1 MFQENLKTYRKA
13 KGLTQEDLAVR
24 LHVVR
29 QTISKWEKGLSVP
42 DAALLVRLSEVLEVP
57 VSQLLGAPLPPESS
71 TDQVAEQ
78 LARINEQ
85 LAQKNRRARRIWQVV
100 VGILLAFVLLWGI
113 LCLLSY
119 HSYTQYVSTKNS
131 GGAALLHSGR
141 KKVLRCSG
149 LNSPFRTAPPRGSPG
164 WRPSGPPLSR
174 LTTVPSPATPY
185 RTWPPGWSRSSA
197 PWPI

>member
-29 QTISKWEKGLSVP
+29 QTISKWEKG
-42 DAALLVRLSEVLEVP
+42 LSEVLEVP

-119 HSYTQYVSTKNS
+119 HSYTQYVSPPKIQVEPLS
-131 GGAALLHSGR
+131 SIPVER
-141 KKVLRCSG
+141 RCSD
-149 LNSPFRTAPPRGSPG
+149 A
-164 WRPSGPPLSR
+164 
-174 LTTVPSPATPY
+174 VA
-185 RTWPPGWSRSSA
+185 
-197 PWPI
+197 